1 MTIFSNEKL
10 WGIENEI
17 LNIYRTTNILIPN
30 IYDIFIFNLSFFV
43 KTSKEFK
50 QNIYYIFYHNIDMK
64 LNK

>member
-50 QNIYYIFYHNIDMK
+50 QNIYY
-64 LNK
+64 

>member
-50 QNIYYIFYHNIDMK
+50 QNIYYFF
-64 LNK
+64 LP